1 MSIQIQLF
9 SIKVSG
15 FKVFNTIRKAF
26 VKLHTIIYLIKTLNV
41 KRSKKEIES
50 RIFPLVLV

>member
-1 MSIQIQLF
+1 MPIQIQPF
-9 SIKVSG
+9 SKKVSV

-26 VKLHTIIYLIKTLNV
+26 IKLHTIIYLIKTFNV

-50 RIFPLVLV
+50 RIFPLALV